1 MEILMTIAVIVFIPV
16 CVLLVLTILLQDSKG
31 GGLSSSAFGASEM
44 QSILGGKGSADFLT
58 KLTTGTAIAFLLI
71 SLLLMR
77 FYGNTGSG
85 LKVIPSATQSETTTD
100 EALEAPPADGAETDN
115 EEATD
120 NQAETDNQTEA
131 DNQES
136 ESTDETTEPAET
148 EQ

>member
-1 MEILMTIAVIVFIPV
+1 MEILMTIAVIVFVPV
-16 CVLLVLTILLQDSKG
+16 CIVLVLTILLQDSKG

-77 FYGNTGSG
+77 FYGNIEGG
-85 LKVIPSATQSETTTD
+85 QLKAIPSETQSETTTD
-100 EALEAPPADGAETDN
+100 EVLEGLADGAETDN
-115 EEATD
+115 EGATD
-120 NQAETDNQTEA
+120 NQAETDDQAET

-136 ESTDETTEPAET
+136 ESTDETTEPEET

>member
-1 MEILMTIAVIVFIPV
+1 MEIFMTIAVVIFVPI
-16 CVLLVLTILLQDSKG
+16 CILLVLSILLQDSKG

-58 KLTTGTAIAFLLI
+58 KLTTAAAIAFIVI
-71 SLLLMR
+71 SLILMR
-77 FYGNTGSG
+77 FYGNPGSST
-85 LKVIPSATQSETTTD
+85 LKPIGTPETQSETTT
-100 EALEAPPADGAETDN
+100 EEELEAPPADGAETDN
-115 EEATD
+115 
-120 NQAETDNQTEA
+120 QTET

>member
-85 LKVIPSATQSETTTD
+85 LKVIPSATQSDTTTD

-120 NQAETDNQTEA
+120 NQTEA

-136 ESTDETTEPAET
+136 ESTDETTEPEDT